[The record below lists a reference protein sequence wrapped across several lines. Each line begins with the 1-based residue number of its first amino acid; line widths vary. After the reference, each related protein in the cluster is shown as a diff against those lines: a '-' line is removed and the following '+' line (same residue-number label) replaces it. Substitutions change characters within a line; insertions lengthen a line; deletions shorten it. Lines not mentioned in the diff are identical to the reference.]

1 MCENFERSKCVIC
14 VFVQETYIKL
24 KTGCCLCH
32 TATCRGHKK
41 EFCQHCINRWMHL
54 IGEAKRLEANVLT
67 GGFLLLIRRPIIY
80 VYNNYLIYMYYILNR
95 QSQWPC
101 GLRRRS
107 AAARLLRLWVRIPS
121 GAWMSVCCECF
132 VLSCRRLCDR
142 PITHPEESYLMWC
155 VVVCDLKT
163 SWKGRPWP
171 TGGCWAKII
180 KKYWINTMYT
190 FFRPVRLMTKSTY

>member
-1 MCENFERSKCVIC
+1 MCENFERSKSVIC

-24 KTGCCLCH
+24 KTGCRSCH

-41 EFCQHCINRWMHL
+41 EFCHHCINRWMHL

-67 GGFLLLIRRPIIY
+67 AGFLLSIRRTIIY
-80 VYNNYLIYMYYILNR
+80 VYNNYLIYMYYLLNR

-121 GAWMSVCCECF
+121 GAWMSVCFECF
-132 VLSCRRLCDR
+132 VLFVEDSATEQSLVQRDPTYCGASLCVW
-142 PITHPEESYLMWC
+142 SKFL
-155 VVVCDLKT
+155 V
-163 SWKGRPWP
+163 KGEALANWELLSQNNKK
-171 TGGCWAKII
+171 KILN
-180 KKYWINTMYT
+180 KYDMN
-190 FFRPVRLMTKSTY
+190 FLGLFA